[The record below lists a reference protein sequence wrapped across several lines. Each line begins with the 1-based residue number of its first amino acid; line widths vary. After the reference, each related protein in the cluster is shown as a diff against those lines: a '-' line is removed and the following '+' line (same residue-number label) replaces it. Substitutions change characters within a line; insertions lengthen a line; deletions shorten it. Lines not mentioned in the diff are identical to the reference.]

1 MKTKEEAYE
10 KIIDINRNNEYTT
23 GNLLD
28 YDYFKKYYKLIAID
42 LSKQQVLQENE
53 DLIQQINF
61 IGRLTEAANVFI
73 IIKKKK
79 KKPFQN
85 FLKILLMYCIV
96 NINME
101 NQKIINV
108 LNKDDTDSK
117 HFATKKWYIINDEN
131 NTNYG
136 VNKDT
141 GEDNLS
147 TIKYD
152 TRVLKT
158 NLCDYAEAYILV
170 NGTIRAAAADA
181 NTRLALKNC
190 APFTKCNLEIND
202 EHVDTAENLDIVM
215 PMYNLIE
222 YSDNYQDS
230 PATVYQYKR
239 DEPPEANT
247 INDLTTDTSSSFK
260 YKVELLGNPVVHN
273 NIARRNVKVVVTLK
287 YLSNFFR
294 SLEMPL
300 INCKIKF
307 NFAWKKECVLSNQA
321 GDAVFTINDTQLY
334 VPVVTLSKEDNK
346 DFIEK
351 QNKGFQRSIYWNE
364 YKTKELNSDADANV
378 FKYINLDP
386 SFQGVNRMFVVAYSR
401 VDGQPDRNSQQKY
414 YLPRIDLNKYHVII
428 DRKKFY
434 DNPIESDVEKYR
446 ELKKVMIG
454 KGEDYTTGSLYDYNY
469 IKKHYK
475 IVAVDLSKQKELDA
489 DPRAIQ
495 QIEFKYMLRTNS
507 TIYWVLEK
515 SKETILEFY
524 KGTVK
529 VY

>member
-1 MKTKEEAYE
+1 
-10 KIIDINRNNEYTT
+10 
-23 GNLLD
+23 
-28 YDYFKKYYKLIAID
+28 
-42 LSKQQVLQENE
+42 
-53 DLIQQINF
+53 
-61 IGRLTEAANVFI
+61 
-73 IIKKKK
+73 
-79 KKPFQN
+79 
-85 FLKILLMYCIV
+85 
-96 NINME
+96 ME
-101 NQKIINV
+101 NQKIINLLDKIDV
-108 LNKDDTDSK
+108 DSK
-117 HFATKKWYIINDEN
+117 HFATKKWYVINDKN

-141 GEDNLS
+141 GANNPD
-147 TIKYD
+147 TIKYH
-152 TRVLKT
+152 TRVLKP

-170 NGTIRAAAADA
+170 DGTIRGTGGNN

-222 YSDNYQDS
+222 YSDNFQDS
-230 PATVYQYKR
+230 SATLYQYKR
-239 DEPPEANT
+239 DEPPEDNA
-247 INDLTTDTSSSFK
+247 IDDLTASNSSSFK
-260 YKVELLGNPVVHN
+260 YKISLLGDENVVGG
-273 NIARRNVKVVVTLK
+273 IVRLNVKVVVPLK

-300 INCKIKF
+300 INCKIKL
-307 NFAWKKECVLSNQA
+307 NLTWKKECVLSTDA
-321 GDAVFTINDTQLY
+321 GNAVFIINDTKMY

-346 DFIEK
+346 DFIEQ

-364 YKTKELNSDADANV
+364 YKTKEINENTDANV

-386 SFQGVNRMFVVAYSR
+386 SFQGVNRLFVTAYNSAN
-401 VDGQPDRNSQQKY
+401 GQRTGNGQRKY
-414 YLPRIDLNKYHVII
+414 YLPRIDLNKYNVII
-428 DRKKFY
+428 DGRNFY
-434 DNPIESDVEKYR
+434 DNPIESDIEKYR
-446 ELKKVMIG
+446 ELKKLMIG
-454 KGEDYTTGSLYDYNY
+454 KGEDYTTGSLLDFNY
-469 IKKHYK
+469 FKKHYK
-475 IVAVDLSKQKELDA
+475 LVAVDLSKQKELDA

-495 QIEFKYMLRTNS
+495 QIEFKYMLGTSS